1 MKRSVTLAMLVV
13 FMLGMTLS
21 VQAQYRNNK
30 QRPGAGTELRQPERK
45 YVSPEKRAEM
55 MAKHLEL
62 TAEEK
67 AKVQALFEDQD
78 MKRKQRMEEMKQ
90 KREELKAK
98 LEAERNANQAEL
110 ISIIGNEK
118 FQQMQSKRIQHLE
131 KELRKMKMREH
142 RRTYQASGNQS
153 PQQRWR
159 ERRFQSPRPANR

>member
-1 MKRSVTLAMLVV
+1 MKHNVTLVMLVIL
-13 FMLGMTLS
+13 MLGITFS
-21 VQAQYRNNK
+21 AQAQYRN
-30 QRPGAGTELRQPERK
+30 QRPGQGREFRQQERK
-45 YVSPEKRAEM
+45 QVSPEKRAEM

-62 TAEEK
+62 SAEEK
-67 AKVQALFEDQD
+67 AKVQALFEEQD

-98 LEAERNANQAEL
+98 LETERNANQAEL